1 MSEQRLT
8 VEQEA
13 ALVLEQMVRLK
24 RENLVAT
31 ADLLENLRMHQT
43 MCKQD
48 EEAIIEANAERDAAL
63 AELEERAKGLGLRA
77 EQTIRTEHGAIT
89 FKKGHLRVTYD
100 AKGLDAV
107 AKSPEHGWL
116 RQYRKES
123 SVAPLVKVEVGEA
136 A

>member
-13 ALVLEQMVRLK
+13 AQVLEQMVRLK
-24 RENLVAT
+24 RENLEAT
-31 ADLLENLRMHQT
+31 EYQRAAAHQYEESASV
-43 MCKQD
+43 MRD
-48 EEAIIEANAERDAAL
+48 EIAKINTERDAAL

-77 EQTIRTEHGAIT
+77 EQAIKTEYGTIM
-89 FKKGHLRVTYD
+89 FKKGFLRVTYD

-116 RQYRKES
+116 VQYRKES
-123 SVAPLVKVEVGEA
+123 SVAPLVKVELAEPA
-136 A
+136 